1 MSLLPNIDPNP
12 ANYVCAGVL
21 YTTSANIGV
30 LLRLEPNLQS
40 QVINCFESI
49 WTGDFGFE
57 SRVAAKIALVL

>member
-1 MSLLPNIDPNP
+1 MCLLPNIDPNA

-40 QVINCFESI
+40 QVSEFTSTQQPSI
-49 WTGDFGFE
+49 KWF
-57 SRVAAKIALVL
+57 SS

>member
-1 MSLLPNIDPNP
+1 MCLLPNIDPNA

-40 QVINCFESI
+40 QVNEFTSTQQPSI
-49 WTGDFGFE
+49 KGF
-57 SRVAAKIALVL
+57 SS